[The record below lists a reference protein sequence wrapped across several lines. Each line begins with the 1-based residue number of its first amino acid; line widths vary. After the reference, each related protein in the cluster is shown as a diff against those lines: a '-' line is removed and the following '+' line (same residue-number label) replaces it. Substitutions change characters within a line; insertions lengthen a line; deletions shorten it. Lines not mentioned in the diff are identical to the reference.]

1 MAGAKLSPRQ
11 KMINLMYLVLLALLA
26 MQVSVEVMEAFS
38 KMYERSEN
46 AIEQGIQKNKTTLG
60 DLKQMSKEN
69 PGQYA
74 EIFKTAQKVEALSKE
89 FITEITVLKNKIKEA
104 NPVDAETGKLPATE
118 MGKGDL
124 MDEYLFAGDKNN
136 VAGNKF
142 VAAVDTYRNGMM
154 SLVAGNEVILK
165 EVNSNFNTEPIKIN
179 GVKKSWLD
187 YNFKGIPTIGT
198 IAILSSMENAVLNIE
213 NEALTGFVS
222 GRLKKASSA
231 TQLQAF
237 VKLNKNTYSPGDEV
251 RAEVFLASKDDTK
264 VPTKVEINGKN
275 IDLKSSFDDGKVIYK
290 FKAGSVGDQPITGNF
305 IFTEN
310 GKEIPVAITGNYSV
324 VAGSNQAIISA
335 DKMNVVY
342 RGIENPITIS
352 LPGISPTKIKA
363 TATGLKPKG
372 GSSYVLRPGGGS
384 SVAIN
389 VTGTTDTGE
398 TIKSPPVSFRIKDI
412 PAPMASI
419 RGEYGS
425 ISMPKTSL
433 AKSSVAAG
441 LPDFVFDLKL
451 NVLSFKVKVPGK
463 TTVIVNGNKMNAQA
477 QKAIASAGRGDIV
490 TIFGIRAGIVGNSS
504 YKLKEVLPISV
515 EISN

>member
-38 KMYERSEN
+38 KMYDRSEN
-46 AIEQGIQKNKTTLG
+46 SIKQGVQKNQASLSE
-60 DLKQMSKEN
+60 LRQLSEEN
-69 PGQYA
+69 SAQYA
-74 EIFKTAQKVEALSKE
+74 DVYETAKKVEALSKT
-89 FITEITVLKNKIKEA
+89 FIAEITVLKEKIRLA
-104 NPVDAETGKLPATE
+104 NPIDSETGKLPATE

-124 MDEYLFAGDKNN
+124 MDEFLFAGDKYSK
-136 VAGNKF
+136 AGNKF
-142 VAAVDTYRNGMM
+142 VNAVDNYRNGM
-154 SLVAGNEVILK
+154 LVLSKGNSAIL
-165 EVNSNFNTEPIKIN
+165 EQVNSSFNTEAIKIK
-179 GVKKSWLD
+179 GVKKPWLD

-213 NEALTGFVS
+213 NEALVGFVS

-251 RAEVFLASKDDTK
+251 QAEIFLASKDDTK
-264 VPTKVEINGKN
+264 VPTEVKINGKKIN
-275 IDLKSSFDDGKVIYK
+275 LKSDFKKGKVLYK
-290 FKAGSVGDQPITGNF
+290 FRAGGIGDQPISGKF
-305 IFTEN
+305 IFKEN

-324 VAGSNQAIISA
+324 VAGSNQAIVSA

-352 LPGISPTKIKA
+352 LPGISPTKINA
-363 TATGLKPKG
+363 SATGLKRKS
-372 GSSYVLRPGGGS
+372 GSSYILKPGKGT
-384 SVAIN
+384 SVNIS
-389 VTGTTDTGE
+389 VEGTTDSGE
-398 TIKSPPVSFRIKDI
+398 KIKSPSVPFRIKDI

-419 RGEYGS
+419 RGKFGS
-425 ISMPKTSL
+425 LKMPKTSL
-433 AKSSVAAG
+433 AKSTISAA

-451 NVLSFKVKVPGK
+451 NVISFKVKVPGK
-463 TTVIVNGNKMNAQA
+463 PSVTVRGNKMNAQA
-477 QKAIASAGRGDIV
+477 QKAISYARKGDIV
-490 TIFGIRAGIVGNSS
+490 TIFGIKGSIIGNSS
-504 YKLKEVLPISV
+504 YRLKEVLPISV